1 MTLGF
6 PILSFGQS
14 QKTIDSNAIILVP
27 ALNDSNYSMLY
38 QNDIVLDKK
47 LDNTIY
53 YIDGIKITPSSNIPI
68 TAGTY
73 IIIQG
78 PIHSG
83 TPANIETPTNSKVI
97 NEKINRN

>member
-6 PILSFGQS
+6 PILSFGQP
-14 QKTIDSNAIILVP
+14 QKTVDSNAIIVVP

-53 YIDGIKITPSSNIPI
+53 YIDGLKVTPSSDIPI

-73 IIIQG
+73 LIIQG

-83 TPANIETPTNSKVI
+83 TPANIETPTNSKATK
-97 NEKINRN
+97 EEER